1 MTPRPFGG
9 VSSNLSE
16 VDMVPKIEKSEAEW
30 REALSPQQYHVCR
43 EKGTEPP
50 FAGKYYA
57 YKEQGMYKCSC
68 CGAALFPSSTK
79 YDSGTGWPSFWEPM
93 DPAAVATK
101 DDRSHGM
108 RRVEVLCSSCGAHL
122 GHVFE
127 DGPRPTG
134 LRYCINSVSL
144 EFEPDPEQ
152 S

>member
-1 MTPRPFGG
+1 
-9 VSSNLSE
+9 VSNYFSE
-16 VDMVPKIEKSEAEW
+16 ADMVPKIEKSEAEW
-30 REALSPQQYHVCR
+30 REALSPEQYRVCR

-50 FAGKYYA
+50 FTGKYYA

-68 CGAALFPSSTK
+68 CGAELFPSSNK
-79 YDSGTGWPSFWEPM
+79 YDSGTGWPSFWEPV

-101 DDRSHGM
+101 DDLSHGM
-108 RRVEVLCSSCGAHL
+108 RRAEVLCSSCGAHL

-144 EFEPDPEQ
+144 EFEPDPDPEQ
-152 S
+152 T